1 LDKKLCKKLDNK
13 LGKKLKLIETPSE
26 MTLLAECWRNEGR
39 KIALVPTMG
48 CFHDGHLALM
58 RQAGRMV
65 EKVVVSLFV
74 NPIQFGPGED
84 LAAYPRDLQRD
95 MSLAAGVGVDAL
107 YAPCASDMYPPG
119 FQTSIRVAELGKG
132 LCGASRP
139 GHFDGVCTVVMKLF
153 QQTRPHLAIFG
164 EKDFQ
169 QLAVIRRM
177 VRDLDLPLE
186 IVAHP
191 TVREESGLAM
201 SSRNSYLQEEEMEQA
216 LCLFQAICFAREKV
230 KSAAIP
236 LSAAGLCGEI
246 KKNIHHIPGCE
257 VDYVEIVDED
267 NLECC
272 ETVNKNSRLIMA
284 VKVNNKVRLIDNARL
299 IEL

>member
-1 LDKKLCKKLDNK
+1 MKLVQ
-13 LGKKLKLIETPSE
+13 SRAE
-26 MTLLAECWRNEGR
+26 MAGLSARWRGEGR

-48 CFHDGHLALM
+48 WFHAGHLALM
-58 RQAGRMV
+58 RHARQRGDR
-65 EKVVVSLFV
+65 VVVSLFV

-95 MSLAAGVGVDAL
+95 MELAAGVGVDAL
-107 YAPCASDMYPPG
+107 YAPCATDMYPPG
-119 FQTSIRVAELGKG
+119 FQTTIRVAELGKG

-153 QQTRPHLAIFG
+153 QQVRPHLAVFG

-177 VRDLDLPLE
+177 VRDLDVPVE

-201 SSRNSYLQEEEMEQA
+201 SSRNSYLLENEMDQA
-216 LCLFQAICFAREKV
+216 LCLYRAIFFAREKV
-230 KSAAIP
+230 KAAAFP
-236 LSAAGLCGEI
+236 LAAVDLCEEI
-246 KKNIHHIPGCE
+246 SGNIEQTPGCV

-267 NLECC
+267 SLERC
-272 ETVNKNSRLIMA
+272 ETVNKNSRLILA
-284 VKVNNKVRLIDNARL
+284 VKVNNKVRLIDNAGL
-299 IEL
+299 I